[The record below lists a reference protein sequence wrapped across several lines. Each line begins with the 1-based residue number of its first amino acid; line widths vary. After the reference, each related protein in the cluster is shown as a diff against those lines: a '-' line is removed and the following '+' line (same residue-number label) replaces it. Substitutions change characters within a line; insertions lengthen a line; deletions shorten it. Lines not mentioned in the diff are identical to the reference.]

1 MDARNTTRRH
11 AYRRV
16 IMSINVHAPLRI
28 VQTGRTE
35 FSVYF
40 IFAKVFLEVSHRLF
54 STFDLFVSMFLLSGL
69 KLYRVVLKA
78 VQALIPE
85 TAVLLDPLGGLS
97 HWRCFEL

>member
-1 MDARNTTRRH
+1 
-11 AYRRV
+11 
-16 IMSINVHAPLRI
+16 MSINVHAPLRI

-97 HWRCFEL
+97 HGRCFEL